1 MTKASYSNSA
11 DWETYIDL
19 EEASADPTQ
28 QQEIKLEV
36 DTAGTQAPEDPYTVR
51 TRHSLSTS
59 PYSKGLVVAS
69 CALFGTGIVGLGFK
83 LVTGGLAGSP
93 AVVQQ
98 PKTATPNPQDAG
110 KLEERQISELKTQMA
125 IGTQAA
131 EIQKLN
137 SNQLPITN
145 KKAPASKPV
154 PNAAVA
160 PTTPPQRVVVAY
172 SPPRPAP
179 GAFTP
184 PAPISKPVV
193 TAPPRTRVQ
202 PARST
207 SVPPEPMQ
215 QWQLAAN
222 AGSYGE
228 MSFSDSGQLSAAN
241 AAGDRSN
248 TAMNSAALPSGG
260 LGAAPP
266 TLTPSQT
273 QTSDPQ
279 TRYTSINDSTATH
292 SLIVGTRAAG
302 KLETPIAWSGQ
313 IQNPTQN
320 FLIQLQEP
328 LQAADRSVVVPKG
341 AYIVAR
347 VNQAADTGLLQMT
360 ATSFV
365 VHENGQATEQPIPD
379 GSLLILGK
387 GGKILQA
394 KAHRRSSLGNDIGS
408 FLLSGVSQA
417 AELTNRS
424 STETTIGT
432 SGSFQTITTNP
443 DPNLM
448 AGFIQGS
455 TRAVVQRMQNRN
467 QQARQSLQSEPKV
480 FVLDQGTS
488 VQLFVNQSFSL

>member
-1 MTKASYSNSA
+1 MTNASYNNSA
-11 DWETYIDL
+11 DWDTYIDL
-19 EEASADPTQ
+19 DEASADPTE

-36 DTAGTQAPEDPYTVR
+36 DTAGTEAPEDPYTVR
-51 TRHSLSTS
+51 TRHSLATS
-59 PYSKGLVVAS
+59 PYSKGIVVAS

-83 LVTGGLAGSP
+83 LVTGGFAGSP
-93 AVVQQ
+93 TVVEQ
-98 PKTATPNPQDAG
+98 PKTATPNPQDKG
-110 KLEERQISELKTQMA
+110 RLEERQISELKTQMA

-137 SNQLPITN
+137 SSPLPATN
-145 KKAPASKPV
+145 KKASSKPV

-160 PTTPPQRVVVAY
+160 ATPPQRVVVAY
-172 SPPRPAP
+172 SPPRPVP
-179 GAFTP
+179 RAFTP
-184 PAPISKPVV
+184 PAPISKPVAI
-193 TAPPRTRVQ
+193 APPRWVQ

-207 SVPPEPMQ
+207 AVPQDPMQ

-228 MSFSDSGQLSAAN
+228 MSPGDSWQPAAAN
-241 AAGDRSN
+241 AAGDRSS

-260 LGAAPP
+260 LGAAPS
-266 TLTPSQT
+266 TLAESQT

-279 TRYTSINDSTATH
+279 TRYKGVNYATATRNF
-292 SLIVGTRAAG
+292 IVGTRAAG

-313 IQNPTQN
+313 LQNPTQN
-320 FLIQLQEP
+320 FMIQLQEP
-328 LQAADRSVVVPKG
+328 LKAADSSVVVPKE

-347 VNQAADTGLLQMT
+347 INEAADTGLLQMT

-365 VHENGQATEQPIPD
+365 VNENGQATERPIPD

-394 KAHRRSSLGNDIGS
+394 KARRRSSLGNDIGS

-417 AELTNRS
+417 TELMNRS
-424 STETTIGT
+424 TTETTIGT
-432 SGSFQTITTNP
+432 SGSFQTTTTNP
-443 DPNLM
+443 EPNLM

-455 TRAVVQRMQNRN
+455 TRSVVQRMQSRN
-467 QQARQSLQSEPKV
+467 QQARQSMQSEPKV
-480 FVLDQGTS
+480 FILDRGTS
-488 VQLFVNQSFSL
+488 VQLFVNSSFSL

>member
-1 MTKASYSNSA
+1 MTNTSYSNSA
-11 DWETYIDL
+11 QWETYIDL
-19 EEASADPTQ
+19 EEGSADPTE

-36 DTAGTQAPEDPYTVR
+36 DTAGTEVPEDPYTVR
-51 TRHSLSTS
+51 TRHSLATS
-59 PYSKGLVVAS
+59 PYSKGIVVAS

-83 LVTGGLAGSP
+83 LVTGGFAGSP
-93 AVVQQ
+93 AVVEQ
-98 PKTATPNPQDAG
+98 PKTATANPLDKG
-110 KLEERQISELKTQMA
+110 RLEEQQISQLKTQMA

-137 SNQLPITN
+137 SSPLPATN
-145 KKAPASKPV
+145 KKASSKPV
-154 PNAAVA
+154 PNTAVA
-160 PTTPPQRVVVAY
+160 PTPPQRVVVAY

-179 GAFTP
+179 RAFTP
-184 PAPISKPVV
+184 PAPISKPVAI
-193 TAPPRTRVQ
+193 APPRWVQ

-207 SVPPEPMQ
+207 AVPQDPMQ

-228 MSFSDSGQLSAAN
+228 MSPGDSWQPAAN
-241 AAGDRSN
+241 AAGDRSS

-260 LGAAPP
+260 LGAAPS
-266 TLTPSQT
+266 TLAQSQT

-279 TRYTSINDSTATH
+279 TRYTSVNYATATRN
-292 SLIVGTRAAG
+292 LIVGTRAAG

-313 IQNPTQN
+313 LQNPTQN

-328 LQAADRSVVVPKG
+328 LQTADSSVVVPKG

-347 VNQAADTGLLQMT
+347 VSEAADSGLLQMI

-365 VHENGQATEQPIPD
+365 INENGQATEQSIPD

-394 KAHRRSSLGNDIGS
+394 KARRRSSLGNDIAS

-417 AELTNRS
+417 TQLMNRS
-424 STETTIGT
+424 TTETTIGT
-432 SGSFQTITTNP
+432 SGSFQTTTTNP
-443 DPNLM
+443 EPNLM

-455 TRAVVQRMQNRN
+455 TRSVVQRMQSRN
-467 QQARQSLQSEPKV
+467 QQARQSMQSEPRV
-480 FVLDQGTS
+480 FILDRGTS
-488 VQLFVNQSFSL
+488 VQLFVNSSFSL

>member
-1 MTKASYSNSA
+1 
-11 DWETYIDL
+11 
-19 EEASADPTQ
+19 
-28 QQEIKLEV
+28 
-36 DTAGTQAPEDPYTVR
+36 
-51 TRHSLSTS
+51 
-59 PYSKGLVVAS
+59 
-69 CALFGTGIVGLGFK
+69 
-83 LVTGGLAGSP
+83 
-93 AVVQQ
+93 
-98 PKTATPNPQDAG
+98 
-110 KLEERQISELKTQMA
+110 
-125 IGTQAA
+125 
-131 EIQKLN
+131 
-137 SNQLPITN
+137 
-145 KKAPASKPV
+145 
-154 PNAAVA
+154 
-160 PTTPPQRVVVAY
+160 
-172 SPPRPAP
+172 
-179 GAFTP
+179 
-184 PAPISKPVV
+184 
-193 TAPPRTRVQ
+193 
-202 PARST
+202 
-207 SVPPEPMQ
+207 
-215 QWQLAAN
+215 
-222 AGSYGE
+222 
-228 MSFSDSGQLSAAN
+228 
-241 AAGDRSN
+241 
-248 TAMNSAALPSGG
+248 MNSAALPSGG